1 MPGDQSADHKGD
13 EQGQAG
19 GERWHEGAVA
29 TGAVRPPQWRV
40 AKSRLATCRCMA
52 PWRVRA
58 SAGLAVRSRPA
69 GGLEPVLA
77 KRGEV
82 DQEVNGVGEA
92 LCECLLRIEHRFV
105 S

>member
-1 MPGDQSADHKGD
+1 MARRCRRHQGRSSTSAASR
-13 EQGQAG
+13 E
-19 GERWHEGAVA
+19 VA
-29 TGAVRPPQWRV
+29 IGYLSP
-40 AKSRLATCRCMA
+40 MA

-58 SAGLAVRSRPA
+58 AAGLAVRGRSADR
-69 GGLEPVLA
+69 LEPVLA

-82 DQEVNGVGEA
+82 DQEVNRVGET